1 METETTLL
9 VDDEDTVRT
18 YLGRI
23 LRTEGR
29 RVLEARDGEEAL
41 GLARELSSEI
51 SLIITDVSMPR
62 LNGVA
67 LANAV
72 SEFSPATQIIL
83 MSGQGEEFWPE
94 QPNRKWTIL
103 LKPLSR
109 EVLLQ
114 AINTLQTTSSAL
126 CMDASASPGRATS

>member
-18 YLGRI
+18 YIARI
-23 LRTEGR
+23 LRAEGR
-29 RVLEARDGEEAL
+29 RVLEARDGEEGL
-41 GLARELSSEI
+41 ELAREFSSEI

-62 LNGVA
+62 LNGIA

-83 MSGQGEEFWPE
+83 MSGQPEEYWPE
-94 QPNRKWTIL
+94 RPRGRWTVL
-103 LKPLSR
+103 LKPVSR
-109 EVLLQ
+109 EVLLT
-114 AINTLQTTSSAL
+114 AIRAMRTAPSSM
-126 CMDASASPGRATS
+126 CSGGGRIA